1 MLLVIHSRYK
11 RTFDVSQ
18 AMLSRTCKS
27 HAGNR
32 TFMIILDIIPIVHSY
47 CILRTQNCA
56 H

>member
-32 TFMIILDIIPIVHSY
+32 TFVIILDTYIIPIVH
-47 CILRTQNCA
+47 ILRTQNCA